1 MFFNVGEYDKA
12 EEYYENALAIRI
24 ETQDRK
30 GEATDY
36 GNLGNVFLRLGKFAK
51 AKKYFEKA
59 IWLSKKLGFRE
70 VELVNQLHLASLL
83 LFEGDVDSARPHL
96 YQT

>member
-1 MFFNVGEYDKA
+1 MICQEIGDRKREGTLYGNLGNLFYKVGDYDKA

-30 GEATDY
+30 GEATDH
-36 GNLGNVFLRLGKFAK
+36 GNLGNVFLRLGKFPK

-59 IWLSKKLGFRE
+59 IW
-70 VELVNQLHLASLL
+70 
-83 LFEGDVDSARPHL
+83 
-96 YQT
+96 